1 MLVYVGLCYTLTM
14 DILLEKKNMNLE
26 LALNRLT
33 LPQKSA
39 NIFLQYIF
47 GRLIK
52 LWFLEKKKVKIT
64 TLSPSNPVTYISYD
78 PFSCEA
84 PYLIPFNNIKT
95 SFAVTKIASKAVE
108 QIIR

>member
-14 DILLEKKNMNLE
+14 DILLEKKHE
-26 LALNRLT
+26 FRIGIKSVT